1 MRLDAIAIGNNPPHD
16 INVIIEVP
24 VGGEPIKYE
33 MDKEAGTLV
42 VDRFLYT
49 PMRYPGNYGFVPH
62 TLSADGD
69 PIDVLVCN
77 TRAIV
82 PGAVM
87 NCRPVGV
94 LVMEDE
100 GGGDEK
106 VIAVPSS
113 KLTRR
118 YDKIKTYSDLPSI
131 SVEQIEHFFAHY
143 KDLEPNK
150 WSRIHHWGDAEEAH
164 RLISE
169 AIERAKAKAKTK
181 VGAKTAK

>member
-1 MRLDAIAIGNNPPHD
+1 MRIDAIPIGKSPPND
-16 INVIIEVP
+16 VNVIIEVP

-33 MDKEAGTLV
+33 LDKASGTLF

-94 LVMEDE
+94 LLMEDDA
-100 GGGDEK
+100 GGDEK
-106 VIAVPSS
+106 VIAVPSANI
-113 KLTRR
+113 TRR
-118 YDKIKTYSDLPSI
+118 YERVHSYADLP
-131 SVEQIEHFFAHY
+131 QITLDQIRHFFEHY
-143 KDLEPNK
+143 KDLEPGK
-150 WSRIHHWGDAEEAH
+150 WVKIKGWGDADEA
-164 RLISE
+164 RRMIVE
-169 AIERAKAKAKTK
+169 AIDRQRDATR
-181 VGAKTAK
+181 T

>member
-1 MRLDAIAIGNNPPHD
+1 MRIDAIPIGNNPPHD
-16 INVIIEVP
+16 VNVIIEVP

-33 MDKEAGTLV
+33 LDKASGTLF

-49 PMRYPGNYGFVPH
+49 PMRYPGNYGFIPH
-62 TLSADGD
+62 TLSSDGD

-77 TRAIV
+77 TRAIA

-94 LVMEDE
+94 LVMEDD

-113 KLTRR
+113 KITQR
-118 YDKIKTYSDLPSI
+118 YDRVRSTADLPDI
-131 SVEQIEHFFAHY
+131 TTKQIQHFFEHY
-143 KDLEPNK
+143 KDLEPGK
-150 WSRIHHWGDAEEAH
+150 WVKIKHWGDADEARRFIEEA
-164 RLISE
+164 I
-169 AIERAKAKAKTK
+169 ARAK
-181 VGAKTAK
+181 G

>member
-1 MRLDAIAIGNNPPHD
+1 MRLDAIAIGYNPPD
-16 INVIIEVP
+16 DVNVIIEVP

-33 MDKEAGTLV
+33 LDKASGTLV

-49 PMRYPGNYGFVPH
+49 PMRYPGNYKFVPH

-69 PIDVLVCN
+69 PIDVIVCN

-100 GGGDEK
+100 AGGDEK
-106 VIAVPSS
+106 VVAVPSA
-113 KLTRR
+113 KLTMR
-118 YDKIKTYSDLPSI
+118 YDKVTNYTDLPDI
-131 SVEQIEHFFAHY
+131 SVQQIAHFFAHY
-143 KDLEPNK
+143 KDLEPGK
-150 WSRIHHWGDAEEAH
+150 WVKIHHWGDAAEA
-164 RLISE
+164 RALISE
-169 AIERAKAKAKTK
+169 AIDRARRKP
-181 VGAKTAK
+181 

>member
-1 MRLDAIAIGNNPPHD
+1 MRIEAIPAGKNPPED

-33 MDKEAGTLV
+33 MDKASGTLF

-62 TLSADGD
+62 TLSTDGD

-77 TRAIV
+77 TRTIF
-82 PGAVM
+82 PGAVI
-87 NCRPVGV
+87 NCRPIGV
-94 LVMEDE
+94 LVMEDD

-106 VIAVPSS
+106 ILAVPSS
-113 KLTRR
+113 KLTQR
-118 YDKIKTYSDLPSI
+118 YDKIRTLTDLPSI
-131 SVEQIEHFFAHY
+131 TLSQIEHFFAHY

-150 WSRIHHWGDAEEAH
+150 WVKIKEMGDAT
-164 RLISE
+164 L
-169 AIERAKAKAKTK
+169 AKTLI
-181 VGAKTAK
+181 GDALLRAAKNKG

>member
-1 MRLDAIAIGNNPPHD
+1 MRLDAIATGKNPPDD

-33 MDKEAGTLV
+33 MDKASGTLF

-94 LVMEDE
+94 LVMKDE
-100 GGGDEK
+100 AGGDEK
-106 VIAVPSS
+106 IIAVPASRIT
-113 KLTRR
+113 KR
-118 YDKIKTYSDLPSI
+118 YDTVRNYQDLPEI
-131 SVEQIEHFFAHY
+131 TLQQIQHFFEHY
-143 KDLEPNK
+143 KDLEPGK
-150 WSRIHHWGDAEEAH
+150 WVKLKSWGDVHEAK
-164 RLISE
+164 RMIVE
-169 AIERAKAKAKTK
+169 AIARAAKT
-181 VGAKTAK
+181 

>member
-1 MRLDAIAIGNNPPHD
+1 MRIDAIPIGRNPPD
-16 INVIIEVP
+16 DVNVIVEVP

-33 MDKEAGTLV
+33 LDKASGTLF

-49 PMRYPGNYGFVPH
+49 PMRYPGNYGFIPH
-62 TLSADGD
+62 TLATDGD

-94 LVMEDE
+94 LLMEDDA
-100 GGGDEK
+100 GGDEK

-118 YDKIKTYSDLPSI
+118 YERVGSYADLPQI
-131 SVEQIEHFFAHY
+131 TIEQIRHFFEHY
-143 KDLEPNK
+143 KDLEPGK
-150 WSRIHHWGDAEEAH
+150 WVKISGWGDAEQARH
-164 RLISE
+164 LIVE
-169 AIERAKAKAKTK
+169 AIERAK
-181 VGAKTAK
+181 KTA

>member
-1 MRLDAIAIGNNPPHD
+1 MRIDAIPIGQSPPD
-16 INVIIEVP
+16 DVNVIVEVP

-33 MDKEAGTLV
+33 LDKASGTLF

-94 LVMEDE
+94 LLMEDDS
-100 GGGDEK
+100 GGDEK
-106 VIAVPSS
+106 VIAVPSNRI
-113 KLTRR
+113 TRR
-118 YDKIKTYSDLPSI
+118 YERVRTFADLP
-131 SVEQIEHFFAHY
+131 QITLDQIRHFFEHY
-143 KDLEPNK
+143 KDLEPGK
-150 WSRIHHWGDAEEAH
+150 WVKIKGWGDADEA
-164 RLISE
+164 RRMIVE
-169 AIERAKAKAKTK
+169 AIERAKLA
-181 VGAKTAK
+181 

>member
-1 MRLDAIAIGNNPPHD
+1 MRLDAIAVGKDPPRD

-33 MDKEAGTLV
+33 MDKASGTLV

-77 TRAIV
+77 TRALI
-82 PGAVM
+82 PGAVI

-94 LVMEDE
+94 LVMQDE

-106 VIAVPSS
+106 VLAVPSS

-118 YDKIKTYSDLPSI
+118 YDKIANYSDLPAI
-131 SVEQIEHFFAHY
+131 SLEQIEHFFGHY
-143 KDLEPNK
+143 KDLEPGK
-150 WSRIHHWGDAEEAH
+150 WVKIDYWGDKEEAQK
-164 RLISE
+164 LISE
-169 AIERAKAKAKTK
+169 AIARAELK
-181 VGAKTAK
+181 VAE